1 MGKEKIV
8 YWGRRMIEIIECKGT
23 VDSVAIKEFLKSE
36 NKEAVIRKYE
46 NYAVATLL
54 EHSYN
59 LSKMV
64 SKLKEPYKK
73 VMITKL

>member
-1 MGKEKIV
+1 
-8 YWGRRMIEIIECKGT
+8 MIEIIECKGT
-23 VDSVAIKEFLKSE
+23 VESVAIKEFLNSE
-36 NKEAVIRKYE
+36 NKEDVIRKYE

-59 LSKMV
+59 LLKMV

-73 VMITKL
+73 VTITKL

>member
-8 YWGRRMIEIIECKGT
+8 YRGKRMIEIVECKGT
-23 VDSVAIKEFLKSE
+23 VDSVAIKEFLETE
-36 NKEAVIRKYE
+36 NKEAVIRKYKD
-46 NYAVATLL
+46 YAVSTLL

-64 SKLKEPYKK
+64 SKLKVPYER
-73 VMITKL
+73 VVIRKL

>member
-1 MGKEKIV
+1 
-8 YWGRRMIEIIECKGT
+8 MIEIIECKGT
-23 VDSVAIKEFLKSE
+23 VESVAIREFLNSE
-36 NKEAVIRKYE
+36 NKEDVIRKYE

-64 SKLKEPYKK
+64 AKLKESYKK
-73 VMITKL
+73 VTITKL

>member
-1 MGKEKIV
+1 
-8 YWGRRMIEIIECKGT
+8 MIKIIECKGT
-23 VDSVAIKEFLKSE
+23 IESVAIKEFLNSE
-36 NKEAVIRKYE
+36 NKEDVIRKYE

>member
-1 MGKEKIV
+1 MIKII
-8 YWGRRMIEIIECKGT
+8 GCKGT
-23 VDSVAIKEFLKSE
+23 VESVAIKEFLNSE
-36 NKEAVIRKYE
+36 NKEDVIRKYE

-54 EHSYN
+54 EHNYN

-73 VMITKL
+73 VTITKL

>member
-1 MGKEKIV
+1 
-8 YWGRRMIEIIECKGT
+8 MIKIIECKGT
-23 VDSVAIKEFLKSE
+23 VDSVAIREFLKSE

>member
-1 MGKEKIV
+1 MGKEKII
-8 YWGRRMIEIIECKGT
+8 YRGRRMIEIIECKGT
-23 VDSVAIKEFLKSE
+23 IESVAIKEFLNSE
-36 NKEAVIRKYE
+36 NKEDVIRKYE

-73 VMITKL
+73 VTITKL